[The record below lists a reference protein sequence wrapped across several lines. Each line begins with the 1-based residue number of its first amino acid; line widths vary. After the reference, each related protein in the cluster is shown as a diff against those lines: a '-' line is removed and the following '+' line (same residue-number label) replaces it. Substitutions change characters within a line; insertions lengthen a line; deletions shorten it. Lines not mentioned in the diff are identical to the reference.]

1 MKLFLKSIGVSD
13 DIVEHL
19 DNVHLAFQRPAIL
32 WVGLLLLVPAGVF
45 IYRRQ
50 RHNLSTVPQKFH
62 IALTTTRT
70 IVLLML
76 VIVLAGPYL
85 KLDHRIDRKPIF
97 AVMFD
102 RSQSMQLTAGPFES
116 DDQLG
121 QIAAAAGLAQ
131 SESAVGAETRKAM
144 NSIGRAELAARL
156 VRHAATTLLEP
167 VGEAYDLRYYTFNR
181 SCTPLPFDLTAS
193 EPLTEDAVGGSAS
206 CIGDAILHILEESAG
221 RPVAGMLLL
230 TDGQNT
236 GGSSPAQ
243 AARAAAVAKA
253 PLFVVPLGSIQPV
266 QDVALVDVYTSGLVA
281 VGDTVQVHATLA
293 SQGFDGRTVTIE
305 LKDGNE
311 LLDSQ
316 EVRVSDAEQRQVV
329 LTFEAKRAGSHY
341 LAVNLPNLPEEDEAL
356 LANNTDTAFVR
367 VSDDKLRILIIDGSP
382 RWDFRFLKNAVRRDT
397 GLTGRVGE
405 LPDVVVE
412 TEWRR
417 MDFDEQLTALPRTP
431 EAFAEYHTIVLGDV
445 SRELLNDDLR
455 EMLAAAV
462 RDKGVGLLVAAGTQT
477 MPHQYGSTIQDL
489 LPVKLDMTRSG
500 NEAPVYNPYRLELT
514 SDGEIHETMR
524 LYDDPGR
531 NRKVWAEIPPFYWCA
546 AVDRPAAGATVLAW
560 NASVETRYGK
570 MPLIAYHY
578 AGEGKVMFV
587 GTDSTWLWRENVG
600 DRYFY
605 KFWGQALRFLAR
617 SDVATGRNSWIEVR
631 PVRAQPGEEAA
642 IELMAFKED
651 GSPEVARVRVVT
663 IHSPDGP
670 EPIEVIADNAKPGRY
685 TGRFTPESVG
695 VHRLTYQPE
704 GSDTVEAKIRVLIA
718 PEELRHPNVNRKILD
733 FLASASGGRVTGLS
747 ELGTIPEQ
755 LTGENDQQQ
764 LHHEATVWD
773 NWLILVILVLTYAID
788 VGIRRI
794 MGLP

>member
-1 MKLFLKSIGVSD
+1 MKLFLKSLGVAD

-19 DNVHLAFQRPAIL
+19 DNVHLAFQRPIIL
-32 WVGLLLLVPAGVF
+32 WVGLLLLAPAAVF

-50 RHNLSTVPQKFH
+50 RSNLSTVPQKFH
-62 IALTTTRT
+62 IALTATRT

-102 RSQSMQLTAGPFES
+102 RSQSMQLAAGPFES
-116 DDQLG
+116 DVELG
-121 QIAAAAGLAQ
+121 RVAVAAGLVQ
-131 SESAVGAETRKAM
+131 SESAVNADTRKAM
-144 NSIGRAELAARL
+144 NRIGRAELAVRL
-156 VRHAATTLLEP
+156 VSNAAPTLLEP
-167 VGEAYDLRYYTFNR
+167 VGETYDLRYYAFNR
-181 SCTPLPFDLTAS
+181 SCTPLPFDPAAT

-206 CIGDAILHILEESAG
+206 CIGDAILHVLEESAG

-243 AARAAAVAKA
+243 AARAAAAARA
-253 PLFVVPLGSIQPV
+253 PLFALPLGSVQPV

-281 VGDTVQVHATLA
+281 VGDTVQVHATVA
-293 SQGFDGRTVTIE
+293 SQGFDGRAVTIE
-305 LKDGNE
+305 LKDGDE
-311 LLDSQ
+311 LLDSH

-341 LAVNLPNLPEEDEAL
+341 LAVNLPELPEEDQEL
-356 LANNTDTAFVR
+356 LGNNTDTAFVR
-367 VSDDKLRILIIDGSP
+367 VSDDKLRILVIDGLP

-397 GLTGRVGE
+397 GLTGRAGE

-417 MDFDEQLTALPRTP
+417 MDPGAQRSALPRTP
-431 EAFAEYHTIVLGDV
+431 MQFAEYHTIILGDV
-445 SRELLNDDLR
+445 SRELLTDDLQKL
-455 EMLAAAV
+455 LAAAV
-462 RDKGVGLLVAAGTQT
+462 RDEGVGLLVAAGTQA
-477 MPHQYGSTIQDL
+477 MPHRYGSMIQDL
-489 LPVKLDMTRSG
+489 LPVKLDVTRSG

-514 SDGEIHETMR
+514 ADGEIHETMR

-531 NRKVWAEIPPFYWCA
+531 NLKVWAEIPPFYWCT
-546 AVDRPAAGATVLAW
+546 AVARPAAGATVLAW
-560 NASVETRYGK
+560 NASVETPYGK
-570 MPLIAYHY
+570 MPLISYHY

-617 SDVATGRNSWIEVR
+617 RDEVSGRKSWIEVR

-651 GSPEVARVRVVT
+651 GSPEVAAVRLIT
-663 IHSPDGP
+663 IHSPEGP
-670 EPIEVIADNAKPGRY
+670 QNVDVVADHAKPGRY

-695 VHRLTYQPE
+695 VHRLTYQPA
-704 GSDTVEAKIRVLIA
+704 GSSKVEAKIRVLIA
-718 PEELRHPNVNRKILD
+718 PEELRHPDVNRKVLEFVAI
-733 FLASASGGRVTGLS
+733 ASGGQVVGLT

-755 LTGENDQQQ
+755 LTGKNDQQQ

-773 NWLILVILVLTYAID
+773 NWLTLGILVLTYAVD
-788 VGIRRI
+788 VGIRRV